1 MILQTSTDRLGRYN
15 PNLYTPRPQL
25 EARFRADIA
34 RRFVTLLGPERIGK
48 SWLLHHMFADPAIA
62 AAKHG
67 VVNLALSRIDLDA
80 STDALFKEIGRRM
93 VVSVDGDPSW
103 LKDAWAS
110 SDLPRVK
117 LSNLL
122 GDFIL
127 PATSGKL
134 LLALD
139 WADDLVRHARGSE
152 LVGLLRTWST
162 SAVGPRPRGAWGNL
176 RVILVLQSDSATRND
191 PYLFHYL
198 NVTAQIRV
206 GEMNRDEL
214 AELASRHGVPWSAAE
229 IAPLTKLIGGHPE
242 LFRFALMAHGQGL
255 SMEEILDERQIAQGD
270 GAFGM
275 HLRWLLARLKE
286 SPALHRTVE
295 WLARREAPEDVP
307 KDEAAPDD
315 DAIVALERIGLVER
329 KGNDIQFRYPLYRL
343 FFSLR
348 LGQR

>member
-15 PNLYTPRPQL
+15 PNLYAPRPQI
-25 EARFRADIA
+25 EARFRAEIA
-34 RRFVTLLGPERIGK
+34 RRFVTLVGPERIGK
-48 SWLLHHMFADPAIA
+48 SWLLHHMFGDPTIA
-62 AAKHG
+62 AVKHG
-67 VVNLALSRIDLDA
+67 VVNLALSRSDLDA

-127 PATSGKL
+127 PSLDGRGKL

-176 RVILVLQSDSATRND
+176 RVVLVLQSDAATRND

-206 GEMNRDEL
+206 GDMTRDEL
-214 AELASRHGVPWSAAE
+214 AELVGRYGVPWSAAD
-229 IAPLTKLIGGHPE
+229 IAPLTRLIGGHPE
-242 LFRFALMAHGQGL
+242 LFRFALMAYGPSFSMAEIIDEGQ
-255 SMEEILDERQIAQGD
+255 IVQGD
-270 GAFGM
+270 GAFGT
-275 HLRWLLARLKE
+275 HLRWLLSRLKE
-286 SPALHRTVE
+286 SPALHRAVE
-295 WLARREAPEDVP
+295 CITRNEP
-307 KDEAAPDD
+307 APDD
-315 DAIVALERIGLVER
+315 DAIVVLERMGLVER
-329 KGNDIQFRYPLYRL
+329 KGNAVQFRYPLYRL
-343 FFSLR
+343 FFCPR